1 MAEFHG
7 RNSFQVLFAMN
18 HSSEFLPILCV
29 AYKNRVVSG
38 PSCNDH
44 IFLAKISCVFE
55 HFSCFFRK
63 HFIYVDGRSVVCEQF
78 LRGQNSYFVKL
89 SVELNEYSW
98 HWSGFPI
105 GWAFEIAVVGMSMPF
120 SLKNAEIF
128 STRDIFSRFKAVAP
142 LRSFW
147 GADIARA

>member
-78 LRGQNSYFVKL
+78 LRGQKSNFVKL
-89 SVELNEYSW
+89 SIELDQYSR
-98 HWSGFPI
+98 HWVGFSDMV
-105 GWAFEIAVVGMSMPF
+105 GFRDRFCWNVNAFE
-120 SLKNAEIF
+120 NF
-128 STRDIFSRFKAVAP
+128 STSDTFSRFEA
-142 LRSFW
+142 
-147 GADIARA
+147 

>member
-18 HSSEFLPILCV
+18 HSREFLPILCV

-63 HFIYVDGRSVVCEQF
+63 HFIHVDGRSVVCEQF

-89 SVELNEYSW
+89 SIELDKYSG
-98 HWSGFPI
+98 HWVGFSDMV
-105 GWAFEIAVVGMSMPF
+105 GFRDRCCWNVNAFFTEEREMPL
-120 SLKNAEIF
+120 LKWYDEATDRWCLHPEH
-128 STRDIFSRFKAVAP
+128 
-142 LRSFW
+142 W
-147 GADIARA
+147 GSK